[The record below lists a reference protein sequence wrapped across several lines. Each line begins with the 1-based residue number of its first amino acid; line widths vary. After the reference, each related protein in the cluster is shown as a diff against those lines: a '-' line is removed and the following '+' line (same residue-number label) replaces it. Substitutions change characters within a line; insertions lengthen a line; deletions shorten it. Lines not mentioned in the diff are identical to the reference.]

1 MRDRKRIVAALA
13 LFALALAFRLWFL
26 FDLREHPYF
35 DHLMIDSAS
44 YDRWA
49 GRIAGGD
56 FWGSRVFYQSPL
68 YPYFLGG
75 LYALFGRDLFV
86 VRAAQAVL
94 GSITCVFLFLLGA
107 RLFSFRA
114 GVLAGVLAALYS
126 TFIFQDQMIL
136 KSVIVFFFLSL
147 SLLRIARWADSG
159 GHRALGVAGL
169 LFGVAICGRGNLL
182 FAVPLVALWIL
193 ARDERPFR
201 RGALRTAG
209 IFLLGIAVAIAP
221 VTLRN
226 RIVGG
231 DWVMTESDAG
241 INVYV
246 GNNPAATGIHTP
258 PFTIRTVPEHE
269 ERDAAKLAEKEL
281 GRRLNP
287 SEVSR
292 FWIDKAV
299 GFVVENPAAEAKL
312 VGRKFL
318 LAWNDR
324 EVPDNYDQAYF
335 ARVSPLFRGF
345 LPSFAWIAPFAL
357 LGMTLSLRDWRRT
370 GFLHLFVVAYL
381 LSLLA
386 LYVTSRYRLPIVIG
400 LVPFAAHG
408 AVSIAGRIRDRSW
421 RAAGGA
427 AILLVLVFL
436 VAKIPLLEEE
446 GFAKQEAEIATFHA
460 DDGDIEEAESAFGRA
475 IAEGRGSANLHLV
488 YMNQG
493 MFYVRLGRIEP
504 AADAFRNALRVNPSF
519 TPARIELE
527 KLGGANGAVPSP

>member
-1 MRDRKRIVAALA
+1 MADRKRIVAALA
-13 LFALALAFRLWFL
+13 VFALALLLRLWFL
-26 FDLREHPYF
+26 LDLKDHPYF
-35 DHLMIDSAS
+35 EHLMIDSAS

-49 GRIAGGD
+49 GRIADGD
-56 FWGSRVFYQSPL
+56 FWGSRVFYQAPL

-75 LYALFGRDLFV
+75 LYALFGRDLTV
-86 VRAAQAVL
+86 VRVAQAAL
-94 GSITCVFLFLLGA
+94 GSVTCVLLFLLGA
-107 RLFSFRA
+107 RLFTFRT
-114 GVLAGVLAALYS
+114 GLLAGVLAALYS

-136 KSVIVFFFLSL
+136 KSVVVFFFLSL
-147 SLLRIARWADSG
+147 SLLRLARWADSG
-159 GHRALGVAGL
+159 GWPALGAAGF
-169 LFGVAICGRGNLL
+169 LFGVAISGRGNLL
-182 FAVPLVALWIL
+182 FAVPFVTLWIL
-193 ARDERPFR
+193 ARGVRPFR
-201 RGALRTAG
+201 GSSIRTAG
-209 IFLLGIAVAIAP
+209 VFLLGGALAIAP

-258 PFTIRTVPEHE
+258 PFTIRTVPEYE
-269 ERDAAKLAEKEL
+269 ERDAAKLAEQEL
-281 GRRLNP
+281 GRRPLKP

-292 FWIDKAV
+292 FWIAKAV
-299 GFVVENPAAEAKL
+299 RFAILNPGAEAKL

-345 LPSFAWIAPFAL
+345 LPSFVWVSPFAV
-357 LGMTLSLRDWRRT
+357 LGMVVSLRDWRRT
-370 GFLHLFVVAYL
+370 GFLHLFVIAYI

-386 LYVTSRYRLPIVIG
+386 LYVTSRYRLPVVIG

-408 AVSIAGRIRDRSW
+408 ALWFGGRLRGRSW
-421 RAAGGA
+421 GAAGSG

-436 VAKIPLLEEE
+436 LGKISLLEEE
-446 GFAKQEAEIATFHA
+446 GFAKQEAEIATFYA
-460 DDGDIEEAESAFGRA
+460 DDGDVEEAERAFERA
-475 IAEGRGSANLHLV
+475 IGEGRGSANLHLV

-493 MFYVRLGRIEP
+493 MFYARLGQTGR
-504 AADAFRNALRVNPSF
+504 AAEAFRNALRVNPAF
-519 TPARIELE
+519 TPALLELE
-527 KLGGANGAVPSP
+527 KLTAGAAATP